1 MNEVLD
7 IMLKKYNCKSIN
19 DYENALKEIVQE
31 IALLGLWRAKFYE
44 KAAFYGGSALRILY
58 GLNRFSEDLDFSL
71 LKSDEDI
78 NLSKYHKAIEIELT
92 SFGLNVDVIP
102 KTKTNRTQIDS
113 AFIKAGTL
121 QNMIS
126 IEVPVNLR
134 KKIHKNKVIKIKFE
148 VDKDPPEG
156 FDTEAKYLLQPI
168 PFSINTFTMPSLF
181 AGKMHAVLCRKWQH
195 RVKGRD
201 WYDLVWFTGRNTLL
215 NLKHLESRMKQSGHL
230 KQQDI
235 LTKTKLLKLTNNK
248 IDNIDFLLA
257 KDDVRN
263 FIKDQDALKVWDKV
277 FFRDII
283 QGIKFENRI

>member
-1 MNEVLD
+1 MNEALNL
-7 IMLKKYNCKSIN
+7 MLKKYNCKSIS
-19 DYENALKEIVQE
+19 DYENALKEVVQE

-71 LKSDEDI
+71 LKADEDT
-78 NLSKYHKAIEIELT
+78 NLNKYHKAIESELT

-102 KTKTNRTQIDS
+102 KTKTYRTQIDS

-126 IEVPVNLR
+126 IKVPVSLR
-134 KKIHKNKVIKIKFE
+134 KRIHKNKVIKIKFE
-148 VDKDPPEG
+148 VDKDPPDG

-181 AGKMHAVLCRKWQH
+181 AGKMHAVLCRKWQK

-201 WYDLVWFTGRNTLL
+201 WYDLVWFIGRNTLL
-215 NLKHLESRMKQSGHL
+215 NLTHLELRMKQSEHL
-230 KQQDI
+230 KQQDV
-235 LTKTKLLKLTNNK
+235 LTKMELLKLLNNK
-248 IDNIDFLLA
+248 IDNVDFLLA
-257 KDDVRN
+257 KNDVRN
-263 FIKDQDALKVWDKV
+263 FIKDQDTLKVWSKD
-277 FFRDII
+277 FFRDIVK
-283 QGIKFENRI
+283 GIKFENRI

>member
-1 MNEVLD
+1 MNEALNL
-7 IMLKKYNCKSIN
+7 MLKKYNCKSIN
-19 DYENALKEIVQE
+19 DYENALKEVVQE

-71 LKSDEDI
+71 LISDEAT
-78 NLSKYHKAIEIELT
+78 NLSKYHKAIESELT

-121 QNMIS
+121 HNMIS
-126 IEVPVNLR
+126 IEVPVSLR
-134 KKIHKNKVIKIKFE
+134 KRIHKNKVIKIKFE

-181 AGKMHAVLCRKWQH
+181 AGKMHAVLCRKWQQ

-201 WYDLVWFTGRNTLL
+201 WFDLVWFISRNTLL
-215 NLKHLESRMKQSGHL
+215 NLTHLELRMKQSEHL
-230 KQQDI
+230 KQQDV
-235 LTKTKLLKLTNNK
+235 LTKIKLLKLLNNK
-248 IDNIDFLLA
+248 IDNVDFLLA
-257 KDDVRN
+257 KNDVRN
-263 FIKDQDALKVWDKV
+263 FIKDQDTLNVWSKD

-283 QGIKFENRI
+283 KGIKFEDKI